1 MATIEDFQKLEIK
14 IGKIKSAEKAE
25 GSDKLLKLIFDLG
38 NNEDRQII
46 SAIAE
51 YYPDPGVLVGKL
63 MPILTN
69 LEPRTFRG
77 HVSQGMIIA
86 ADVDGYPVLLHP
98 EKDIPPGS
106 LVK

>member
-1 MATIEDFQKLEIK
+1 MITIDDFKKLEIK
-14 IGKIKSAEKAE
+14 IGKIKSAAKAA
-25 GSDKLLKLIFDLG
+25 GTDKLLKLIFDLG
-38 NNEDRQII
+38 GEERQII

-51 YYPDPGVLVGKL
+51 FFPEPEVLVGKE

-69 LEPRTFRG
+69 LEPRVFRG
-77 HVSQGMIIA
+77 HTSYGMIIA
-86 ADVDGYPVLLHP
+86 ADVDGQPILLHP